1 MRPITLKL
9 LEKNV
14 GVYVLPLVLAIVF
27 GYVSSGMENKSK
39 QVKPD
44 QTEKICRVKEIINKI
59 KRQPTELE
67 RIFANDKELISKI
80 YKDIHGMNKTST

>member
-1 MRPITLKL
+1 MRPVTLKL

-14 GVYVLPLVLAIVF
+14 GVYILPLVLAIVY

-44 QTEKICRVKEIINKI
+44 QT
-59 KRQPTELE
+59 
-67 RIFANDKELISKI
+67 
-80 YKDIHGMNKTST
+80 